1 MSALRFLNT
10 LGFLLLTAACADDN
24 EGTDG
29 ASAGTDAATT
39 TGGAPAS
46 AGGTATTA
54 GAPAGTGGAITAG
67 SAPVDTGGTTVTG
80 GARPVTGGTTT
91 PGGAPASTGGA
102 TATGGARPVTG
113 GTTTTGGAAADTGGA
128 TASGGAGGATYP
140 GVHLTTSP
148 LDLEQTVVA
157 LGDSLSVSVTVTNDG
172 SEPVVLQEFLIAG
185 RPPGGTHA
193 DGPYL
198 DLSPTLQD
206 LTLAPGQSATLNAS
220 RTFGASDPV
229 GTWELFATYQDAEGW
244 HDQESVWVEVVSSSS
259 GTGGVSGAG
268 GANGTGGQ
276 VATGGTTSGGGTG
289 NPALDRL
296 LGMEMYSSNPTGAAT
311 WIGDWGDMPSVVRDE
326 MDAAAAQGRFVVFST
341 YYSVDLNPDE
351 SGFIAW
357 IEGVASAIGSSP
369 GPTVVALEAD
379 AFPSAGDDEAK
390 HRMLDRAIGILK
402 QSAPNAAVFL
412 DIGHSAWL
420 DAQSVVDRARTY
432 QNYALIDGWASNTSN
447 YNPTENEIAYADA
460 LYALSGKPTIIDTSR
475 NGCDH
480 PPNIPVHN
488 PPQCTGG
495 QTSNCWCEGQPFQF
509 HDDPAVLFLYYNKPS
524 DEPD

>member
-1 MSALRFLNT
+1 
-10 LGFLLLTAACADDN
+10 
-24 EGTDG
+24 
-29 ASAGTDAATT
+29 
-39 TGGAPAS
+39 
-46 AGGTATTA
+46 
-54 GAPAGTGGAITAG
+54 
-67 SAPVDTGGTTVTG
+67 
-80 GARPVTGGTTT
+80 
-91 PGGAPASTGGA
+91 
-102 TATGGARPVTG
+102 
-113 GTTTTGGAAADTGGA
+113 
-128 TASGGAGGATYP
+128 
-140 GVHLTTSP
+140 
-148 LDLEQTVVA
+148 
-157 LGDSLSVSVTVTNDG
+157 
-172 SEPVVLQEFLIAG
+172 
-185 RPPGGTHA
+185 
-193 DGPYL
+193 
-198 DLSPTLQD
+198 

-289 NPALDRL
+289 NRPGPTAGHGDVL
-296 LGMEMYSSNPTGAAT
+296 LHPTGAAT

-420 DAQSVVDRARTY
+420 DAQSVVDRRGPTRTTRSSTVGLEHV
-432 QNYALIDGWASNTSN
+432 QLQPHGERNRLRRRALRAQRQ
-447 YNPTENEIAYADA
+447 AH
-460 LYALSGKPTIIDTSR
+460 
-475 NGCDH
+475 DH
-480 PPNIPVHN
+480 RHLTQRLRSPPNIPVHN
-488 PPQCTGG
+488 PPSAREARRATAGAKDSPSSSTTTGG
-495 QTSNCWCEGQPFQF
+495 SLPLLQQ
-509 HDDPAVLFLYYNKPS
+509 AVRRT
-524 DEPD
+524 